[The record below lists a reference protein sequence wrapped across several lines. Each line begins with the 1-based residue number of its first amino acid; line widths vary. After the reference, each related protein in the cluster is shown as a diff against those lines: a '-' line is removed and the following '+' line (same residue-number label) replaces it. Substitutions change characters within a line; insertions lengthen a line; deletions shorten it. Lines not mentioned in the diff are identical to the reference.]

1 MSGPDFHAFAPMLRD
16 FLIYMY
22 TIKGKSQKTVSE
34 YALDLRT
41 FFRFLK
47 RLRGLVP
54 PSLPFDEIPVDDV
67 GLDLVKS
74 VTLSDAYEFLSYAAN
89 ERGNAAAARARKVSA
104 LRSYFRYLT
113 GKAGVLQSNPLKEL
127 DSPRQRKSLPRYLS
141 FEESLA
147 LLKSV
152 DGKYAERNYA
162 ILTLFLQCGLRLS
175 ELVGINMNDIE
186 DGFLRVTGKGNKE
199 RFVYLSPAALDAI
212 EAYKAVRPTPKAG
225 HSNALFLSRNRQRI
239 SPKTVQWMVKRFIS
253 EAGLDPTRYSTHK
266 LRHTAATLMYRSGVD
281 LRVLQEILG
290 HTNLGTTQIYTHIND
305 EKLQQAALQNP
316 ISKVNLAAQISQKK
330 KVSAVPPA
338 EIENGAES

>member
-1 MSGPDFHAFAPMLRD
+1 
-16 FLIYMY
+16 MY
-22 TIKGKSQKTVSE
+22 TIRGKSQKTVSE

-47 RLRGLVP
+47 RQRGLVP
-54 PSLPFDEIPVDDV
+54 SSLPFEEIPVDDV

-74 VTLSDAYEFLSYAAN
+74 VTLSDAYDFLSYAAN

-113 GKAGVLQSNPLKEL
+113 GKAGVLQDNPLKEL

-141 FEESLA
+141 FEESLE

-152 DGKYAERNYA
+152 DGEYAERNYA

-175 ELVGINMNDIE
+175 ELVGINLTDIK
-186 DGFLRVTGKGNKE
+186 DGFLRVIGKGNKE

-212 EAYKAVRPTPKAG
+212 NAYIAVRPAPKPG
-225 HSNALFLSRNRQRI
+225 HNNALFLSRNRQRI
-239 SPKTVQWMVKRFIS
+239 SPKTVQWMVKRFIT
-253 EAGLDPTRYSTHK
+253 EAGLDPTRYSAHK

-305 EKLQQAALQNP
+305 EKLREAALQNP
-316 ISKVNLAAQISQKK
+316 ISKVNLAGKISRKN
-330 KVSAVPPA
+330 KVPAVSQA
-338 EIENGAES
+338 ETEDGDIEK